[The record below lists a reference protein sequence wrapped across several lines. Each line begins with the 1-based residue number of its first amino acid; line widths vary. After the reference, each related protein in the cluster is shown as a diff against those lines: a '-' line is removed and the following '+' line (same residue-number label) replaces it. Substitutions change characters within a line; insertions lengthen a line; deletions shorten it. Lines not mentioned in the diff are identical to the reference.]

1 MVSDVRF
8 RVVRRY
14 TANAVPVM
22 KTGISCA
29 HILTGKTF
37 SYHRDYY
44 YCRDFPVFPLFY
56 PVGDCSVRQCDEKK
70 ADVLDL
76 CFNLFVIQQYFIKD
90 CMLYVK

>member
-37 SYHRDYY
+37 SYHRDTALIVGTSLYS
-44 YCRDFPVFPLFY
+44 

-76 CFNLFVIQQYFIKD
+76 CFNLSVIQQYFIKD
-90 CMLYVK
+90 CILYVK